1 MPDVDDD
8 CCSVSSVQQQSHP
21 FSERP
26 SSQQSHQNVL
36 AAAESPLDHASTVPS
51 SSPPSPAIL
60 LPATTYA
67 PQSPQQQQQH
77 LHQQQ
82 QQQTQQSL
90 AVDSSVANHRQTHPD
105 EPPSPD
111 PRDFYR
117 SYTADTADDAS
128 KTPPRLGSIL
138 PPEIENGMTTVTSPR
153 RVYTLS
159 SVQSDPSQWPRS
171 SQGRPY
177 QFRSASGGS
186 SIYSGDTPPR
196 TQPVLSTGARIR
208 QSSLKEL
215 VDRFNQTVD
224 EVPPVPLRT
233 PRTAVSPTRS
243 LSGSRRSERD
253 PSSASR
259 KPSPSRTSQADS
271 ASHQSP
277 DPPSHSV
284 AQAKDGGSESRRPLF
299 GELLTIDTTV
309 NNPGYG
315 IPSHVR
321 RRGSDSSVPS
331 PNPFFLEARA
341 DGDPA
346 VSPSSPTAW
355 YLGYTP
361 SLEAINTGRSHR
373 RSRSDA
379 SWTTCK
385 PAVTSDLNTHMT
397 VASPPAPS
405 STVSP
410 GGSHSK
416 SRIPVSS
423 QRLSTASSDSGNSSP
438 STRANSATGLYC
450 NANANQVPLAPKGSS
465 RLPKPKSPTSPSQS
479 LRVPPAVKSPTRRE
493 TGRGHG
499 TPGHLSEKGSLKAYI
514 TAPPPKKSPPLRSS
528 RPRQPVSSATTTA
541 SRAKVVDRVS
551 HFQSSSHNDSD
562 SRSSRPT
569 TRRLPELGN
578 VDFAARRQKIQ
589 QAFNKSLEENAKK
602 QEEAAERR
610 RLARF
615 RRDEEM
621 RSRLLREGELRK
633 MESARSLRKMES
645 AKELNK
651 TEPAKESDKM
661 ESSSA
666 SSPEKAT
673 SDNNADGPRDD
684 SAAENNKEL
693 DTPISPDEQVTPTTP
708 HLTIDTTAPSVEREP
723 DAVQEQ
729 SRLDLGDSP
738 TLGQHAQTDGVRNT
752 SRSDADDSAL
762 PPSSAVTAETN
773 DTDTTH
779 FDPEP
784 QVDMPLPGAS
794 HRTILSRIMQL
805 RESSSSSECDE
816 DSNDDDKESIQIML
830 EPSASSTFYFDS
842 VDSGDSHNGE
852 LNDEHE
858 RVADEQLKRWSM
870 ASWPS
875 SSFRDQQSLPE
886 SHADQNEDALP
897 SADQSSPELFVSG
910 RDSNQFT
917 QHWST
922 LDRYPSSNDSLHDRP
937 TMDSSGDRNQRS
949 HRDDVPPNLI
959 RQGGWDS
966 KRVTQLYLEELT
978 RGRSRGSLSFRL
990 TERSWEL
997 AQPDGEAEVASKAD
1011 SLTDDPVLVPRAD
1024 DLTVSHRPSLSLRD
1038 DWESASPS
1046 IADWMQVA
1054 AGDLPPPPPPP
1065 KDEEGDSVARDEAPT
1080 PVAPTSDPA
1089 PSKPEES
1096 WDGLGLAIH
1105 VQPPAEPVRIAPTP
1119 PVPDHSP
1126 PPPPI
1131 PDKVEDA
1138 SSQPPPP
1145 HMVSPSIYA
1154 SEPPSSIPPSAPFG
1168 SAEDDQ
1174 PVRSSEESSFAQAGF
1189 TPSPETA
1196 ASSAT
1201 SQHQASAAASSA
1213 EVQESLSTAE
1223 QARLKKRRNV
1233 IKELVDTEYTF
1244 GQDMKVVDDIYK
1256 GTSSSCLDLSA
1267 EDVRTLFGNSDQV
1280 VQFSMNFQ
1288 DALKQAARS
1297 VYVMPKSQRWR
1308 SKRGTR
1314 SDQASPQPDAQSSTT
1329 NADTPSVE
1337 QDNQTFIGQVFMENM
1352 AQMEKVYTDYLKN
1365 HDAANKKLQVLQ
1377 RNPKVAIW
1385 LKECRDWASDLTT
1398 AWDLDSL
1405 LVKPVQRILKYP
1417 LLLTQL
1423 IEATPNDHPDRAA
1436 LVSALEGVTN
1446 ISVRINE
1453 LKKRADLVGQVV
1465 SSRKRKESDVRAG
1478 LSKAFGRRTEKL
1490 KQQVGLSEMFEDK
1503 QYDALSQQF
1512 NDSFF
1517 QLQVVMRDVEM
1528 YTREIQSGMD
1538 RFHEYVTAIEGCID
1552 VAQSNYTE
1560 VESKWH
1566 RLRMAVRDIVT
1577 VALPEHIA
1585 TVRKSVIDPMI
1596 TLLKLYDGPQKVM
1609 HKRNKRL
1616 IDYARFKAIKD
1627 RGDKPDKKTA
1637 EQGEQFTILND
1648 ALKDELPKLF
1658 SLTAKLME
1666 ACLNNFVEIQV
1677 RWFSMFQKKLS
1688 FLIDQFPSDIESIV
1702 SDWSADFAFADAQI
1716 LSLSLCNGALLSD
1729 AVNLVNFNTPSTEAG
1744 ASSPRRPSTVTN
1756 SSVRTGSGTMENS
1769 PKVSYD
1775 FSNAGSSSQTD
1786 GQSQHG
1792 RRRTNSSMSAVA
1804 RAASEM
1810 ANGQVNSGT
1819 TSQVASA
1826 RPSTDTTR
1834 TEPFPS
1840 LPRLS
1845 LDMPFMNDPLLNDP
1859 EHFEAT
1865 MDETTASPNGR
1876 YSGFFSSAMPMSDS
1890 PRQETPP
1897 EPEQSKDPK
1906 VLFLA
1911 ASLYEFNIDRPR
1923 QEAGYPYLTYAA
1935 GEIFDVIG
1943 EKGELWLARNQDDPN
1958 RQVGWIWTK
1967 HFAKLSS

>member
-1 MPDVDDD
+1 
-8 CCSVSSVQQQSHP
+8 
-21 FSERP
+21 
-26 SSQQSHQNVL
+26 
-36 AAAESPLDHASTVPS
+36 
-51 SSPPSPAIL
+51 
-60 LPATTYA
+60 
-67 PQSPQQQQQH
+67 
-77 LHQQQ
+77 
-82 QQQTQQSL
+82 
-90 AVDSSVANHRQTHPD
+90 
-105 EPPSPD
+105 
-111 PRDFYR
+111 
-117 SYTADTADDAS
+117 
-128 KTPPRLGSIL
+128 
-138 PPEIENGMTTVTSPR
+138 MTTVTSPR
-153 RVYTLS
+153 RVHTLS
-159 SVQSDPSQWPRS
+159 SGQPDSSQWTRS
-171 SQGRPY
+171 SRPY
-177 QFRSASGGS
+177 QFRSVSGS
-186 SIYSGDTPPR
+186 SIDSGDTPPR

-243 LSGSRRSERD
+243 LSGGRRSERD

-259 KPSPSRTSQADS
+259 RPSPSRTSQADS

-277 DPPSHSV
+277 DPPRSHSV
-284 AQAKDGGSESRRPLF
+284 AQTDDGRSESRRPLF
-299 GELLTIDTTV
+299 GELLTLDTAV
-309 NNPGYG
+309 NKPGYG

-385 PAVTSDLNTHMT
+385 PAVTSDFDAHMA
-397 VASPPAPS
+397 VPAPPAPS
-405 STVSP
+405 STVSSV
-410 GGSHSK
+410 GSHSK

-423 QRLSTASSDSGNSSP
+423 QRLSNASDSGNSSP

-450 NANANQVPLAPKGSS
+450 NTNANQVPLPPKGSS
-465 RLPKPKSPTSPSQS
+465 RLPKPKSPTTSPSQS
-479 LRVPPAVKSPTRRE
+479 LRVPPGIKSPTRRE

-499 TPGHLSEKGSLKAYI
+499 TPSHLAEKGSLKAYI
-514 TAPPPKKSPPLRSS
+514 SAPPPKKSPPLRSS
-528 RPRQPVSSATTTA
+528 RPRQPVSSATTSA

-551 HFQSSSHNDSD
+551 RFQSSSNNDSET
-562 SRSSRPT
+562 RNSRPT

-589 QAFNKSLEENAKK
+589 QAFNKSVEENAKK
-602 QEEAAERR
+602 QEEIAERR

-615 RRDEEM
+615 RKDEEM
-621 RSRLLREGELRK
+621 RARLLREGELRK
-633 MESARSLRKMES
+633 MESARELRKMQS

-651 TEPAKESDKM
+651 TESAREGDKM

-666 SSPEKAT
+666 SAPEKGT
-673 SDNNADGPRDD
+673 SGNNADGPRDD
-684 SAAENNKEL
+684 SVAENKEL
-693 DTPISPDEQVTPTTP
+693 DTPVSPDEQVTPTTP
-708 HLTIDTTAPSVEREP
+708 HLTIDTTSPSVQREP
-723 DAVQEQ
+723 DSVQEQ

-738 TLGQHAQTDGVRNT
+738 TLGAHVQTDGIRKM
-752 SRSDADDSAL
+752 SQSDAPDSDL
-762 PPSSAVTAETN
+762 PPSSAVTAESN
-773 DTDTTH
+773 VTDTTH

-784 QVDMPLPGAS
+784 QEDLPLPESS

-816 DSNDDDKESIQIML
+816 DSNDDDKESIRIML
-830 EPSASSTFYFDS
+830 APSASSTFFFDS
-842 VDSGDSHNGE
+842 VDSSGDSHAGE
-852 LNDEHE
+852 PNDDHD
-858 RVADEQLKRWSM
+858 RLADEQLKRWSM

-875 SSFRDQQSLPE
+875 SFRDQQSLPE
-886 SHADQNEDALP
+886 SHGDQNDETLP
-897 SADQSSPELFVSG
+897 SADQSSPALLVSG

-922 LDRYPSSNDSLHDRP
+922 LDQYPSSNDSLHDRP
-937 TMDSSGDRNQRS
+937 VTDSSGDRNQRS

-990 TERSWEL
+990 TDRSWEL
-997 AQPDGEAEVASKAD
+997 PQPDGEAEVASKAD

-1024 DLTVSHRPSLSLRD
+1024 DLTISHRPSLSLRD

-1065 KDEEGDSVARDEAPT
+1065 KDEEGDSVARDDAPT
-1080 PVAPTSDPA
+1080 PVAPTSHPA
-1089 PSKPEES
+1089 PSKAEES

-1105 VQPPAEPVRIAPTP
+1105 VQPSAEPVRIAPTP
-1119 PVPDHSP
+1119 PLPDHSP

-1131 PDKVEDA
+1131 PDKVDDA
-1138 SSQPPPP
+1138 SFQPPPP
-1145 HMVSPSIYA
+1145 HMISPSIYT

-1174 PVRSSEESSFAQAGF
+1174 PVRSSEDSSFAQTGF
-1189 TPSPETA
+1189 TPSPQTA

-1201 SQHQASAAASSA
+1201 SQHQASAAPSSA
-1213 EVQESLSTAE
+1213 DVPESLSAAE

-1297 VYVMPKSQRWR
+1297 VYVMPKSRRWR
-1308 SKRGTR
+1308 SRRGTP
-1314 SDQASPQPDAQSSTT
+1314 SGQASPHPDAQSSTT

-1337 QDNQTFIGQVFMENM
+1337 QDNQTFIGQVFMEHM
-1352 AQMEKVYTDYLKN
+1352 SQMEKVYTDYLKN

-1423 IEATPNDHPDRAA
+1423 IESTPNEHPDRAA

-1566 RLRMAVRDIVT
+1566 RLRMTVREIVT
-1577 VALPEHIA
+1577 VALPEHLA

-1627 RGDKPDKKTA
+1627 RGDRPDKKTA

-1688 FLIDQFPSDIESIV
+1688 SVIDQFPIDIDSIV

-1756 SSVRTGSGTMENS
+1756 SSVRTGMENS

-1775 FSNAGSSSQTD
+1775 FSTAGSSSQAD
-1786 GQSQHG
+1786 GQSLHG
-1792 RRRTNSSMSAVA
+1792 RRRTNSTMSAVA
-1804 RAASEM
+1804 RNISDM
-1810 ANGQVNSGT
+1810 VNGQVNTGT
-1819 TSQVASA
+1819 TSQISSA
-1826 RPSTDTTR
+1826 RPSTESTTR

-1845 LDMPFMNDPLLNDP
+1845 LDMPFMNDPLLQDP
-1859 EHFEAT
+1859 EHFEPT
-1865 MDETTASPNGR
+1865 TGETTASPNGR